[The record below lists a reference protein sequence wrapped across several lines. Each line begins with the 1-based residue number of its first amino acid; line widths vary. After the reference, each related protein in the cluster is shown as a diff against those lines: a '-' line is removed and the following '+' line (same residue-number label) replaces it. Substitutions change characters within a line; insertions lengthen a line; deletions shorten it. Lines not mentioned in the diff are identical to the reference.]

1 MKNPIICCQVATIGE
16 LTRKVDAYRELTGV
30 TPRIRL
36 EGFFFDTVHNV
47 VEIDRSDY
55 SVASIEHDYIRLYGV
70 SDIYIQFADI
80 DVTVYLS

>member
-1 MKNPIICCQVATIGE
+1 MNNPVICCQVATIDE

-36 EGFFFDTVHNV
+36 DGIFFDTVHNV
-47 VEIDRSDY
+47 VEVKRSDY
-55 SVASIEHDYIRLYGV
+55 NVASIEHDYIRLYGV

-80 DVTVYLS
+80 DATVYLS